1 METKELDRT
10 ELESRIFEGFA
21 ETSKRRYIYV
31 CNMETGVSRWSRN
44 AVEHFGLPG
53 EYFENA
59 GEIWGNC
66 IHPADRE
73 MYFQDIEAVFSGKK
87 ERHELDYR
95 VKNIEGDYVT
105 CTCRG
110 LILRG
115 KDGEADLFVGTI
127 VNHGIVENIDAT
139 TNLYNI
145 YEFWNNIHAVS
156 ESGEYCRVLMIGINN
171 FSDINAI
178 YGYSYGDK
186 VLRGLSDIL
195 LELVRGFGKVYR
207 MDGVRF
213 ACVLPECSNR
223 ELEDFYGRVQYAAR
237 HSLFIDDVRISI
249 SISGG
254 VVDFHGE
261 YDEYLVQTNAKH
273 ALGQSKQEKNGEL
286 CYFDNKLL
294 ANNRRNLEVLNALRK
309 SIANQCEGYYLC
321 FQPIISA
328 NAGEELVGAEAL
340 LRWNLEPFGEI
351 PPGMFIPWLENDPSF
366 YELGNWIIREAIVKG
381 KKLLEDYPDF
391 VLNVNIAYT
400 QLSHIGFVDSVK
412 AILEETGYPAGN
424 LCLELT
430 ERCRQ
435 LEKEYLRKEID
446 DLKAVGI
453 KIAMDDFGTGFSS
466 LNLLSE
472 LPVNTIK
479 IDRGFIVDIQTNE
492 TNQAI
497 VEAITNCARKLNVHV
512 CCEGLETKEMIE
524 FIRQYPIYSIQGY
537 YYSKPIRIE
546 PFMAKFC

>member
-1 METKELDRT
+1 MEAKELDKT
-10 ELESRIFEGFA
+10 ELDSRIFEGFA
-21 ETSKRRYIYV
+21 ETSKRRYVYV

-44 AVEHFGLPG
+44 AVEYFGLPG

-87 ERHELDYR
+87 ERHDLDYR
-95 VKNIEGDYVT
+95 AKNIEGDYVT

-110 LILRG
+110 IVLKG

-145 YEFWNNIHAVS
+145 YEFWKDIHEIS
-156 ESGEYCRVLMIGINN
+156 ESGDYCRVLMVGINS

-186 VLRGLSDIL
+186 VLRELGNIL
-195 LELVRGFGKVYR
+195 LELARGVGKVYR
-207 MDGVRF
+207 MDGVHF
-213 ACVLPECSNR
+213 ACILPKCSDK
-223 ELEDFYGRVQYAAR
+223 ELEDFYDRVQYAAR
-237 HSLFIDDVRISI
+237 HSLFVGDVRISI
-249 SISGG
+249 SVSAG
-254 VVDFHGE
+254 VVDYHGE

-286 CYFDNKLL
+286 YYFDNKFL

-309 SIANQCEGYYLC
+309 SIVNQCEGYYLC
-321 FQPIISA
+321 FQPIVSA

-340 LRWNLEPFGEI
+340 LRWNLEPFGEV

-366 YELGNWIIREAIVKG
+366 YELGNWIIREALVKG
-381 KKLLEDYPDF
+381 KRLLEDYPDF

-412 AILEETGYPAGN
+412 AILKETGYPAGN

-446 DLKAVGI
+446 ELKAIGI

>member
-171 FSDINAI
+171 FSDVNAI

>member
-1 METKELDRT
+1 MEAKELDKT
-10 ELESRIFEGFA
+10 ELDSRIFEGFA
-21 ETSKRRYIYV
+21 ETSKRRYVYV

-44 AVEHFGLPG
+44 AVEYFGLPG

-87 ERHELDYR
+87 ERHDLDYR
-95 VKNIEGDYVT
+95 TKNIEGDYVT

-110 LILRG
+110 IVLKG

-145 YEFWNNIHAVS
+145 YEFWKDIHEIS
-156 ESGEYCRVLMIGINN
+156 ESGDYCRVLMVGINS

-186 VLRGLSDIL
+186 VLRELGNIL
-195 LELVRGFGKVYR
+195 LELARGVGKVYR
-207 MDGVRF
+207 MDGVHF
-213 ACVLPECSNR
+213 ACILPKCSDK
-223 ELEDFYGRVQYAAR
+223 ELEDFYDRVQYAAR
-237 HSLFIDDVRISI
+237 HSLFVGDVRISI
-249 SISGG
+249 SVSAG
-254 VVDFHGE
+254 VVDYHGE

-286 CYFDNKLL
+286 YYFDNKFL

-309 SIANQCEGYYLC
+309 SIVNQCEGYYLC
-321 FQPIISA
+321 FQPIVSA

-340 LRWNLEPFGEI
+340 LRWNLEPFGEV

-366 YELGNWIIREAIVKG
+366 YELGNWIIREALVKG
-381 KKLLEDYPDF
+381 KRLLEDYPDF

-412 AILEETGYPAGN
+412 AILKETGYPAGN

-446 DLKAVGI
+446 ELKAIGI

>member
-1 METKELDRT
+1 MEAKELDKT
-10 ELESRIFEGFA
+10 ELDSRIFEGFA
-21 ETSKRRYIYV
+21 ETSKRRYVYV
-31 CNMETGVSRWSRN
+31 CNMETGVSRWSKN
-44 AVEHFGLPG
+44 AVEYFGLPG

-73 MYFQDIEAVFSGKK
+73 MYFKDIEAVFSGEK

-95 VKNIEGDYVT
+95 AKNIEGNYVT

-110 LILRG
+110 IVLKG

-145 YEFWNNIHAVS
+145 YEFWKNIHMVS
-156 ESGEYCRVLMIGINN
+156 ESGDCCRVLMIGINN

-186 VLRGLSDIL
+186 VLRELSNIL
-195 LELVRGFGKVYR
+195 LELVREIGKVYR
-207 MDGVRF
+207 MDGVHF
-213 ACVLPECSNR
+213 ACILPECSDK
-223 ELEDFYGRVQYAAR
+223 ELEDFYERVQYAAR
-237 HSLFIDDVRISI
+237 HSLFVDGVRISI
-249 SISGG
+249 SVSGG

-286 CYFDNKLL
+286 YYFDNRLL

-309 SIANQCEGYYLC
+309 SIVNQCEGYYLC

-328 NAGEELVGAEAL
+328 NLGEELVGAEAL
-340 LRWNLEPFGEI
+340 LRWNLEPFGEV

-366 YELGNWIIREAIVKG
+366 YELGNWIIREALVKG
-381 KKLLEDYPDF
+381 KRILEDYPDF

-412 AILEETGYPAGN
+412 AILKETGYPAGN

-446 DLKAVGI
+446 ELKAIGI

>member
-1 METKELDRT
+1 MRTEELDKA

-21 ETSKRRYIYV
+21 ETSRRRYIYV
-31 CNMETGVSRWSRN
+31 CNMETGVSRWSQN
-44 AVEHFGLPG
+44 AVKEFGLPG
-53 EYFENA
+53 EYFENG
-59 GEIWGNC
+59 GEIWGDC

-73 MYFQDIEAVFSGKK
+73 KYKKDIEEVFSGKK
-87 ERHELDYR
+87 KWHDLDYR
-95 VKNIEGDYVT
+95 VKTVEGDYVT

-110 LILRG
+110 VVLNG
-115 KDGEADLFVGTI
+115 KDGEPDLFVGTI
-127 VNHGIVENIDAT
+127 SNHGIVDNVDAV

-145 YEFWNNIHAVS
+145 YEFWKNIQEVKDA
-156 ESGEYCRVLMIGINN
+156 GEHCRVLMIGINN

-186 VLRGLSDIL
+186 VLRGLSNIL
-195 LELVRGFGKVYR
+195 LEMVRDFGKVYR

-213 ACVLPECSNR
+213 ACVLSECGNE
-223 ELEDFYGRVQYAAR
+223 ELKDFYARIQYAAR
-237 HSLFIDDVRISI
+237 HSLFIDNVRISV

-261 YDEYLVQTNAKH
+261 YDEYLLQTNAKH
-273 ALGQSKQEKNGEL
+273 ALEQSKQKINGEL
-286 CYFDNKLL
+286 YYFDNQLL
-294 ANNRRNLEVLNALRK
+294 ENSRRNLEVLNALRK
-309 SIANQCEGYYLC
+309 SIVNQCEGYYLC

-328 NAGEELVGAEAL
+328 NTGEELVGAEAL
-340 LRWNLEPFGEI
+340 LRWNMEPFGEV

-366 YELGNWIIREAIVKG
+366 YELGNWIIREALLKG

-400 QLSHIGFVDSVK
+400 QLSHVGFVDSVK
-412 AILEETGYPAGN
+412 AVLKETGYPPEN

-435 LEKEYLRKEID
+435 LEKEYLRQEID
-446 DLKAVGI
+446 ALKAVGI
-453 KIAMDDFGTGFSS
+453 KIAVDDFGTGFSS

-479 IDRGFIVDIQTNE
+479 IDRGFIVDIETNQA
-492 TNQAI
+492 NQAI
-497 VEAITNCARKLNVHV
+497 VEAITNCARKLDVHV

>member
-1 METKELDRT
+1 MEAKELDKT
-10 ELESRIFEGFA
+10 ELDSRIFEGFA
-21 ETSKRRYIYV
+21 ETSKRRYVYV

-44 AVEHFGLPG
+44 AVEYFGLPG

-87 ERHELDYR
+87 ERHDLDYR
-95 VKNIEGDYVT
+95 AKNIEGDYVT

-110 LILRG
+110 IVLKG

-145 YEFWNNIHAVS
+145 YEFWKDIHEIS
-156 ESGEYCRVLMIGINN
+156 ESGDYCRVLMVGINS

-186 VLRGLSDIL
+186 VLRELGNIL
-195 LELVRGFGKVYR
+195 LELARGVGKVYR
-207 MDGVRF
+207 MDGVHF
-213 ACVLPECSNR
+213 ACILSKCSDK
-223 ELEDFYGRVQYAAR
+223 ELEDFYDRVQYAAR
-237 HSLFIDDVRISI
+237 HSLFVGDVRISI
-249 SISGG
+249 SVSAG
-254 VVDFHGE
+254 VVDYHGE

-286 CYFDNKLL
+286 YYFDNKFL

-309 SIANQCEGYYLC
+309 SIVNQCEGYYLC
-321 FQPIISA
+321 FQPIVSA

-340 LRWNLEPFGEI
+340 LRWNLEPFGEV

-366 YELGNWIIREAIVKG
+366 YELGNWIIREALVKG
-381 KKLLEDYPDF
+381 KGLLEDYPDF

-400 QLSHIGFVDSVK
+400 QLSHIGFVDSLK
-412 AILEETGYPAGN
+412 AILKETGYPAGN

-446 DLKAVGI
+446 ELKAIGI

>member
-171 FSDINAI
+171 FSDVNAI

-237 HSLFIDDVRISI
+237 HSLFVDDVRISI